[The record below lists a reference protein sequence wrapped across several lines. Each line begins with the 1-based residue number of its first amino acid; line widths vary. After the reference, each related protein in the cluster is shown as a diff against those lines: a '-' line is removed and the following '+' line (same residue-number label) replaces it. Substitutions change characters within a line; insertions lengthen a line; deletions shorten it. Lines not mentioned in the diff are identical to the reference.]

1 MRTGRWF
8 VVEHLTEWFEEFRVL
23 HRKDGLIVKERDDLM
38 SASRYL
44 EMMLGF
50 ARKPGRRGWSGP
62 IVYSSKGIV

>member
-8 VVEHLTEWFEEFRVL
+8 VVEHLTEWFEEFRAL

-44 EMMLGF
+44 EMMLRF
-50 ARKPGRRGWSGP
+50 ARKLGRRGWSGP